1 MDNYK
6 LVKISI
12 FTFLKYDKN
21 DFIFFLENIY
31 EKLLGFSCMHGKK
44 TYFFD
49 FFILKSFRENRVFL
63 ISNMYLTMQV
73 YNLI

>member
-31 EKLLGFSCMHGKK
+31 
-44 TYFFD
+44 
-49 FFILKSFRENRVFL
+49 
-63 ISNMYLTMQV
+63 
-73 YNLI
+73 